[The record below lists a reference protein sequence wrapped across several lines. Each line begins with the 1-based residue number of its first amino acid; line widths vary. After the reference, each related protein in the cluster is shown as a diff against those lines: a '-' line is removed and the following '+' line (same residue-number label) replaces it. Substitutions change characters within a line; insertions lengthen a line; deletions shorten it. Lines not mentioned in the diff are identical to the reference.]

1 MSYRPGRLEVRCGK
15 DGKILATD
23 VRETTGAAVALKLRL
38 ETPDVKKG
46 DTALVTCYCV
56 DSAGREVPDAAP
68 TVDFTA
74 CGGAQVY
81 STGSGNADHTP
92 IFTPTRR
99 MWMGRI
105 SVAVRLTGDVP
116 GRLYATADGL
126 RGAGL
131 EIGSEKQDI

>member
-1 MSYRPGRLEVRCGK
+1 M
-15 DGKILATD
+15 
-23 VRETTGAAVALKLRL
+23 ALKLRL

-46 DTALVTCYCV
+46 DTALVTCRCV

-74 CGGAQVY
+74 CGGGRVY

-92 IFTPTRR
+92 IFTPTRK

-105 SVAVRLTGDVP
+105 SVAVRLTGDSLC
-116 GRLYATADGL
+116 RLYATADGL